1 MYTQI
6 NGIALALI
14 AKAGIQSF
22 TEASGDQWYMSNE
35 QAIEFP
41 TRVFFIRNPIDRLKS
56 CYSFL
61 VGLKDEGAK
70 QDMIPEEHL
79 LTWGLFVDYILKNS
93 DEHWDPQTEQL
104 KYKGILTPTHTF
116 RFEDISHWWPKCFD
130 VTLPHANASNRLDI
144 EDYMVNEINDFYSV
158 DNDVWINAIQY
169 KEGEAW
175 PLP

>member
-22 TEASGDQWYMSNE
+22 TEASGDQWYMSNK

-41 TRVFFIRNPIDRLKS
+41 TRIFFIRNPIDRLES

-61 VGLKDEGAK
+61 VGLKDEGTN
-70 QDMIPEEHL
+70 QDIIPEEHL
-79 LTWGLFVDYILKNS
+79 LTWELFVDYILENS

-104 KYKGILTPTHTF
+104 KYKGTLTPTHIF
-116 RFEDISHWWPKCFD
+116 RFEDVCDWWPICF
-130 VTLPHANASNRLDI
+130 ARLFGSDT
-144 EDYMVNEINDFYSV
+144 
-158 DNDVWINAIQY
+158 
-169 KEGEAW
+169 
-175 PLP
+175 

>member
-6 NGIALALI
+6 DGVALALI

-41 TRVFFIRNPIDRLKS
+41 TRVFFIRKPIDRLES

-61 VGLKDEGAK
+61 IGLKDEGAK

-79 LTWGLFVDYILKNS
+79 LTWQLFVDYILANS

-104 KYKGILTPTHTF
+104 LYKGILTPTHILK
-116 RFEDISHWWPKCFD
+116 FEDVSNWWPNFFD
-130 VTLPHANASNRLDI
+130 VPLPHVNASIRLAV
-144 EDYMVNEINDFYSV
+144 EDYRLEEINNFYSV
-158 DNDVWINAIQY
+158 DNDVWINATQQ
-169 KEGEAW
+169 KDGATW